1 MILPQED
8 HADELHRTSGTQA
21 ADATDQTVVTSNQ
34 AAALALVFTQP
45 KIGGPYISGR
55 KEGHEFR
62 NNLVRQGTLH
72 SA

>member
-1 MILPQED
+1 MNCTELMAHRLPASLIRPSLPAIKPPRWRWCSQRQRSE
-8 HADELHRTSGTQA
+8 
-21 ADATDQTVVTSNQ
+21 
-34 AAALALVFTQP
+34 
-45 KIGGPYISGR
+45 GPYISLR